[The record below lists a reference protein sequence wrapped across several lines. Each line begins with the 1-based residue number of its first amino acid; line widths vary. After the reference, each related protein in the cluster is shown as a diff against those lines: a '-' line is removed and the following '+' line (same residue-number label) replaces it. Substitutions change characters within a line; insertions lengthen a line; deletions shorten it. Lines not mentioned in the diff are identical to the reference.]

1 MSEAQ
6 AVAIPS
12 HLKVASPAGEPLHW
26 AAPERQ
32 IPLVEEFAPYVDAG
46 MLQTLYVKMR
56 EGWTPVQLVNMFK
69 TPCSE
74 GVLYNSLKVAL
85 WDLYK
90 QRCENPPENTPPEK
104 YLPSAHNLYLR
115 QENRSSHGAG
125 PDFGKIEFEGIDLE
139 KGIQSDRIYLDR
151 PDADALLKREA
162 QVDQAQKRMQQF
174 EREALQEL
182 QETEADVLDPIE
194 ADAQNYQER
203 AEKAQAE
210 ATRKFHEESGEP
222 MFDGPLPCP
231 TPPEGYDPAMR
242 ATMPQVVESPPPLQ
256 VRSQYE
262 FEIRECPTHL
272 EVSCGEDRASLPLQY
287 APVVFTFVQALKQI
301 GAVKLY
307 REE

>member
-210 ATRKFHEESGEP
+210 ATAKFHEEYPGGL
-222 MFDGPLPCP
+222 DGFPPDIQVPLDQMA
-231 TPPEGYDPAMR
+231 EAM
-242 ATMPQVVESPPPLQ
+242 AQGQPVGGVLPSPVQ
-256 VRSQYE
+256 VRPQYE
-262 FEIRECPTHL
+262 FEVNWTPTYV
-272 EVSCGEDRASLPLQY
+272 EVRCGEDRAHLRYNATVYEML
-287 APVVFTFVQALKQI
+287 QALKKI
-301 GAVKLY
+301 GAIKTF
-307 REE
+307 REV